1 MAPKQ
6 NKCLAWQ
13 ATAQFW
19 HHLRIKVM
27 IQRLVIN
34 EPQSK
39 SQHKTRMPF
48 VISYWILLMKQD
60 FPNRST
66 NAKLPG
72 CQNCQ
77 LLFFSLLILFENHT
91 KMSHL
96 NFSIFQF
103 SLIFVLLKLAC
114 LVALFDLF
122 WTYIFFS
129 IFGHLRKIFWK
140 FWTP

>member
-66 NAKLPG
+66 NAKLPS
-72 CQNCQ
+72 CQKCQ
-77 LLFFSLLILFENHT
+77 LLFFSLLTLFENVSKCHIW
-91 KMSHL
+91 
-96 NFSIFQF
+96 IFQLWHF
-103 SLIFVLLKLAC
+103 PLFFGILKIGLSSSTVWLVFDIHFFQFLDTLEIIFWN
-114 LVALFDLF
+114 F
-122 WTYIFFS
+122 WT
-129 IFGHLRKIFWK
+129 H
-140 FWTP
+140 